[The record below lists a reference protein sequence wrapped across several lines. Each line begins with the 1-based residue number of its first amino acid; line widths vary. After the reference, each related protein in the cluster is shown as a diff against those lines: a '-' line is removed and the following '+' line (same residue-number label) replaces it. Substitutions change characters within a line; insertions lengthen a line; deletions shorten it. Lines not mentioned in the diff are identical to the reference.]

1 MKSWGKIGM
10 LFFSALFFPGLP
22 GSAAAKSITD
32 CHLQN
37 CGKGGPYPTLQAACE
52 ATVQRWPNLASEP
65 EPPACHLATEKRKNF
80 LRDCA
85 DDPKCPHVPIA
96 DSYLLPLKGPTM
108 DQAATFSLG
117 DHPRVYL
124 IALHTAAGWQVMGE
138 FIREY
143 HPSSMGQSDALGIEY
158 LKPRALLPGRQLGIE
173 LSYTLYGIDSDMGI
187 NRIAQYESNFR
198 VLCGLDPQTQ
208 IPFCTRPLPIKLRSQ
223 YQVLMDSEE
232 KELCHKADPPCPRT
246 YDHLAALEIRVN
258 PAQGMIST
266 VLVRGRL
273 HWIEENLRA
282 TIQNILGSKK
292 ILSLPQM

>member
-1 MKSWGKIGM
+1 MGT
-10 LFFSALFFPGLP
+10 LFLSALLFLSLL
-22 GSAAAKSITD
+22 GSAAARSIND

-52 ATVQRWPNLASEP
+52 ATVQHWPNLSSEP
-65 EPPACHLATEKRKNF
+65 EPPACHLATEKKKNF

-96 DSYLLPLKGPTM
+96 ESYLLSLTGPTL

-158 LKPRALLPGRQLGIE
+158 LKAKALLPGKQLGIE
-173 LSYTLYGIDSDMGI
+173 LNFTLHGIDSDMGI
-187 NRIAQYESNFR
+187 NRIAIYETNFR
-198 VLCGLDPQTQ
+198 MLCGLDPQTQ
-208 IPFCTRPLPIKLRSQ
+208 MPFCTQALPIKLRSQ
-223 YQVLMDSEE
+223 YEVLIDSEE
-232 KELCHKADPPCPRT
+232 KELCHKEGRPCPRT
-246 YDHLAALEIRVN
+246 YDNFAALEMRIH
-258 PAQGMIST
+258 PAGVIT
-266 VLVRGRL
+266 TALVRGRL
-273 HWIEENLRA
+273 QWIEEKLRA

-292 ILSLPQM
+292 ILSLPRM